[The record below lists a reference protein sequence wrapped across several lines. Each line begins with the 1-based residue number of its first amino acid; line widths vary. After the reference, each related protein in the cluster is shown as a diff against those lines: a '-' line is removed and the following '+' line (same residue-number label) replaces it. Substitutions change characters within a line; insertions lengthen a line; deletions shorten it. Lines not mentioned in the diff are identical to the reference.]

1 MKSFVALFALII
13 ATAVSQSFGRF
24 TYSVLYI
31 EIRDDFGLSNTV
43 AGGIGSLNLV
53 GYLVGSLLV
62 AFTIGRLG
70 LVKTAK
76 YGLAGVV
83 IGLLLLSW
91 SPNSFIT
98 LLALFLTG
106 FAAAGV
112 WITTPALATNI
123 LNPDRRGLAIGWVT
137 TGVGLGFCAAC
148 IFDAAITDWR
158 SVYGLETM
166 IGVAALGL
174 LALTTKTSTDRPSGS
189 GLSPAALKQIP
200 GWLNLCVT
208 YGFFAVGVS
217 LAMTFSAALL
227 EEDAGF
233 KERSA
238 SLTFALI
245 GLGLAIGGPI
255 MGWLSD
261 RIGRNSA
268 QVVSLSCLTIS
279 CALIATGHPVAAP
292 IATLFFGVAFTG
304 VVVNITAHVS
314 NHLSAEAF
322 GAAYA
327 VLTIV
332 FGAGLAVGPQL
343 GGIIADST
351 SSFRPALILAS
362 CFAAGGLLLTLLD
375 RKTRLNN
382 GLGRES

>member
-1 MKSFVALFALII
+1 MKKLVALSALVI

-43 AGGIGSLNLV
+43 SGGIGSINLV
-53 GYLVGSLLV
+53 GYLIGSLAV
-62 AFTIGRLG
+62 ALTIGRLG
-70 LVKTAK
+70 LIKTVKC
-76 YGLAGVV
+76 GVAGVV
-83 IGLLLLSW
+83 IGLILLSW
-91 SPNSFIT
+91 APNSLT
-98 LLALFLTG
+98 AVLALFLTG

-123 LNPDRRGLAIGWVT
+123 LGPDRRGLAIGWVT
-137 TGVGLGFCAAC
+137 TGVGLGFFAAC
-148 IFDAAITDWR
+148 IFDAVITDWR
-158 SVYGLETM
+158 AVYGLEAI
-166 IGVAALGL
+166 IGIAAFGL
-174 LALTTKTSTDRPSGS
+174 LALTITSSPDAPISS
-189 GLSPAALKQIP
+189 GLSPNNLRQVP
-200 GWLNLCVT
+200 SWLSLCMI
-208 YGFFAVGVS
+208 YGLFAIGVS

-238 SLTFALI
+238 SLMFALI
-245 GLGLAIGGPI
+245 GLGLALGGPT

-268 QVVSLSCLTIS
+268 QLVSFAFLTIS

-292 IATLFFGVAFTG
+292 ISTLLFGLAFTG
-304 VVVNITAHVS
+304 VVVNVTAQVS
-314 NHLSAEAF
+314 GHLSAEEF

-332 FGAGLAVGPQL
+332 FGAGLAIGPQL
-343 GGIIADST
+343 GGIIADS
-351 SSFRPALILAS
+351 SGSFRPSLVLAC
-362 CFAAGGLLLTLLD
+362 CFAAAGLLLTFLD
-375 RKTRLNN
+375 RKPKIIVA
-382 GLGRES
+382 

>member
-1 MKSFVALFALII
+1 VKKLVALSALVI

-31 EIRDDFGLSNTV
+31 EIRDDFGLSNTM

-53 GYLVGSLLV
+53 GYLIGSLAV
-62 AFTIGRLG
+62 ALTIGKLG
-70 LVKTAK
+70 LIKTVK

-91 SPNSFIT
+91 APNSLT
-98 LLALFLTG
+98 ALVALFLTG

-123 LNPDRRGLAIGWVT
+123 LGPDRRGLAIGWVT
-137 TGVGLGFCAAC
+137 TGVGIGFFTAC
-148 IFDAAITDWR
+148 TFDAAITNWR
-158 SVYGLETM
+158 TVYGLETI
-166 IGVAALGL
+166 IGIAALGL
-174 LALTTKTSTDRPSGS
+174 LVLTVKTPSTPPNSS
-189 GLSPAALKQIP
+189 GLSPKTLKQVP
-200 GWLNLCVT
+200 GWLNLCLT

-245 GLGLAIGGPI
+245 GIGLALGGPI

-261 RIGRNSA
+261 RIGRSSA
-268 QVVSLSCLTIS
+268 QVVSFSCLTVS

-292 IATLFFGVAFTG
+292 VSTLIFGMAFTG
-304 VVVNITAHVS
+304 VVVNITAKVS
-314 NHLSAEAF
+314 GQLSAEAF

-343 GGIIADST
+343 GGIIADT
-351 SSFRPALILAS
+351 SGSFRPALVLAS
-362 CFAAGGLLLTLLD
+362 CFATGGLLLTLLD
-375 RKTRLNN
+375 RKPQTEVN
-382 GLGRES
+382 

>member
-1 MKSFVALFALII
+1 MKKLVALSALVI

-43 AGGIGSLNLV
+43 SGGIGSINLV
-53 GYLVGSLLV
+53 GYLIGSLAV
-62 AFTIGRLG
+62 ALTIGRLG
-70 LVKTAK
+70 LIKTVKC
-76 YGLAGVV
+76 GVAGVV
-83 IGLLLLSW
+83 IGLILLSW
-91 SPNSFIT
+91 APNGLT
-98 LLALFLTG
+98 AVLALFLTG

-123 LNPDRRGLAIGWVT
+123 LGPDRRGLAIGWVT
-137 TGVGLGFCAAC
+137 TGVGLGFFAAC
-148 IFDAAITDWR
+148 IFDAVITDWR
-158 SVYGLETM
+158 AVYGLEAI
-166 IGVAALGL
+166 IGIAAFGL
-174 LALTTKTSTDRPSGS
+174 LALTITSSPDAPISS
-189 GLSPAALKQIP
+189 GLSPNNLRQVP
-200 GWLNLCVT
+200 SWLSLCMI
-208 YGFFAVGVS
+208 YGLFAIGVS

-238 SLTFALI
+238 SLMFALI
-245 GLGLAIGGPI
+245 GLGLALGGPT

-268 QVVSLSCLTIS
+268 QLVSFAFLTIS

-292 IATLFFGVAFTG
+292 ISTLLFGAAFTG
-304 VVVNITAHVS
+304 VVVNVTAQVS
-314 NHLSAEAF
+314 GHLSAEAF

-332 FGAGLAVGPQL
+332 FGAGLAIGPQL
-343 GGIIADST
+343 GGIIADS
-351 SSFRPALILAS
+351 SGSFRPSLVLAS
-362 CFAAGGLLLTLLD
+362 CFAAAGLLLTFLD
-375 RKTRLNN
+375 RKPKIKVA
-382 GLGRES
+382 

>member
-1 MKSFVALFALII
+1 MKKLVALSALVI

-43 AGGIGSLNLV
+43 SGGIGSINLV
-53 GYLVGSLLV
+53 GYLIGSLAV
-62 AFTIGRLG
+62 ALTIGRLG
-70 LVKTAK
+70 LIKTVKC
-76 YGLAGVV
+76 GVAGVV
-83 IGLLLLSW
+83 IGLILLSW
-91 SPNSFIT
+91 APNSLT
-98 LLALFLTG
+98 AVLALFLTG

-123 LNPDRRGLAIGWVT
+123 LGPDRRGLAIGWVT
-137 TGVGLGFCAAC
+137 TGVGLGFFAAC
-148 IFDAAITDWR
+148 IFDAVITDWR
-158 SVYGLETM
+158 AVYSLEAM
-166 IGVAALGL
+166 IGIAAFGL
-174 LALTTKTSTDRPSGS
+174 LALTITSSPDAPISS
-189 GLSPAALKQIP
+189 GLSPNNLRQVP
-200 GWLNLCVT
+200 SWLSLCMI
-208 YGFFAVGVS
+208 YGLFAIGVS

-238 SLTFALI
+238 SLMFALI
-245 GLGLAIGGPI
+245 GLGLALGGPT

-268 QVVSLSCLTIS
+268 QLVSFAFLTIS

-292 IATLFFGVAFTG
+292 ISTLLFGAAFTG
-304 VVVNITAHVS
+304 VVVNVTAQVS
-314 NHLSAEAF
+314 GHLSAEAF

-332 FGAGLAVGPQL
+332 FGAGLAIGPQL
-343 GGIIADST
+343 GGIIADS
-351 SSFRPALILAS
+351 SGSFRPSLVLAS
-362 CFAAGGLLLTLLD
+362 CFAAAGLLLTFLD
-375 RKTRLNN
+375 RKPKITVV
-382 GLGRES
+382 

>member
-1 MKSFVALFALII
+1 MKKLVALSALVI

-43 AGGIGSLNLV
+43 SGGIGSINLV
-53 GYLVGSLLV
+53 GYLIGSLAV
-62 AFTIGRLG
+62 ALTIGRLG
-70 LVKTAK
+70 LIKTVKC
-76 YGLAGVV
+76 GVAGVV
-83 IGLLLLSW
+83 IGLILLSW
-91 SPNSFIT
+91 APNSLT
-98 LLALFLTG
+98 AVLALFLTG

-123 LNPDRRGLAIGWVT
+123 LGPDRRGLAIGWVT
-137 TGVGLGFCAAC
+137 TGVGLGFFAAC
-148 IFDAAITDWR
+148 IFDAVITDWR
-158 SVYGLETM
+158 AVYSLEAM
-166 IGVAALGL
+166 IGIAAFGL
-174 LALTTKTSTDRPSGS
+174 LALTITSSPDAPISS
-189 GLSPAALKQIP
+189 GLSPNNLRQVP
-200 GWLNLCVT
+200 SWLSLCMI
-208 YGFFAVGVS
+208 YGLFAIGVS

-238 SLTFALI
+238 SLMFALI
-245 GLGLAIGGPI
+245 GLGLALGGPT

-268 QVVSLSCLTIS
+268 QLVSFAFLTIS

-292 IATLFFGVAFTG
+292 ISTLLFGLAFTG
-304 VVVNITAHVS
+304 VVVNVTAQVS
-314 NHLSAEAF
+314 GHLSAEAF

-332 FGAGLAVGPQL
+332 FGAGLAIGPQL
-343 GGIIADST
+343 GGIIADS
-351 SSFRPALILAS
+351 SGSFRPSLVLAS
-362 CFAAGGLLLTLLD
+362 CFAAAGLLLTFLD
-375 RKTRLNN
+375 RKPKIKVA
-382 GLGRES
+382 

>member
-1 MKSFVALFALII
+1 MKKLVALSALVI

-43 AGGIGSLNLV
+43 SGGIGSINLV
-53 GYLVGSLLV
+53 GYLIGSLAV
-62 AFTIGRLG
+62 ALTIGRLG
-70 LVKTAK
+70 LIKTVKC
-76 YGLAGVV
+76 GVAGVV
-83 IGLLLLSW
+83 IGLILLSW
-91 SPNSFIT
+91 APNSLT
-98 LLALFLTG
+98 AVLALFLTG

-123 LNPDRRGLAIGWVT
+123 LGPDRRGLAIGWVT
-137 TGVGLGFCAAC
+137 TGVGLGFFAAC
-148 IFDAAITDWR
+148 IFDAVITDWR
-158 SVYGLETM
+158 AVYGLEAI
-166 IGVAALGL
+166 IGIAAFGL
-174 LALTTKTSTDRPSGS
+174 LALTITSSPDAPISS
-189 GLSPAALKQIP
+189 GLSPNNLRQVP
-200 GWLNLCVT
+200 SWLSLCMI
-208 YGFFAVGVS
+208 YGLFAIGVS

-238 SLTFALI
+238 SLMFALI
-245 GLGLAIGGPI
+245 GLGLALGGPT

-268 QVVSLSCLTIS
+268 QLVSFAFLTIS

-292 IATLFFGVAFTG
+292 ISTLLFGAAFTG
-304 VVVNITAHVS
+304 VVVNVTAQVS
-314 NHLSAEAF
+314 GHLSAEAF

-332 FGAGLAVGPQL
+332 FGAGLAIGPQL
-343 GGIIADST
+343 GGIIADS
-351 SSFRPALILAS
+351 SGSFRPSLVLAS
-362 CFAAGGLLLTLLD
+362 CFAAAGLLLTFLD
-375 RKTRLNN
+375 RKPKITVV
-382 GLGRES
+382 

>member
-1 MKSFVALFALII
+1 MSKSAAITILAA
-13 ATAVSQSFGRF
+13 ATAVSQAFGRF

-31 EIRDDFGLSNTV
+31 EIRDDFDLSNTT

-53 GYLVGSLLV
+53 GYLIGSLVV
-62 AFTIGRLG
+62 AFTIGALG

-76 YGLAGVV
+76 YGLAGVTM
-83 IGLLLLSW
+83 GLILLSW
-91 SPNSFIT
+91 SPNSLLT
-98 LLALFLTG
+98 LVALFVTG

-112 WITTPALATNI
+112 WITTPALAANI
-123 LNPDRRGLAIGWVT
+123 LGPTQRGLAIGWVT
-137 TGVGLGFCAAC
+137 AGVGIGFFVACLLDITIASWRWVYATEAA
-148 IFDAAITDWR
+148 
-158 SVYGLETM
+158 
-166 IGVAALGL
+166 IGVAALL
-174 LALTTKTSTDRPSGS
+174 LLVFTVKTSSNSVTSS
-189 GLSPAALKQIP
+189 GLSPSTLKQVP
-200 GWLNLCVT
+200 GWLNLCIT
-208 YGFFAVGVS
+208 YGIFAAGAS

-245 GLGLAIGGPI
+245 GLGLALGGPT

-268 QVVSLSCLTIS
+268 QLVSLSALAMS
-279 CALIATGHPVAAP
+279 CVLIATGHRVAAP
-292 IATLFFGVAFTG
+292 TATLIFGMAFTG
-304 VVVNITAHVS
+304 VVVNITTKVS
-314 NHLSAEAF
+314 GHLDAEAF

-343 GGIIADST
+343 GGIIADS
-351 SSFRPALILAS
+351 SGSFRPALIV
-362 CFAAGGLLLTLLD
+362 AACCAVLGFLLTLAD
-375 RKTRLNN
+375 RRSEASDALSRNT
-382 GLGRES
+382 

>member
-1 MKSFVALFALII
+1 MKKLVALSALVI

-43 AGGIGSLNLV
+43 SGGIGSINLV
-53 GYLVGSLLV
+53 GYLIGSLAV
-62 AFTIGRLG
+62 ALTIGRLG
-70 LVKTAK
+70 LIKTVKC
-76 YGLAGVV
+76 GVAGVV
-83 IGLLLLSW
+83 IGLILLSW
-91 SPNSFIT
+91 APNGLT
-98 LLALFLTG
+98 AVLALFLTG

-123 LNPDRRGLAIGWVT
+123 LGPDRRGLAIGWVT
-137 TGVGLGFCAAC
+137 TGVGLGFFAAC
-148 IFDAAITDWR
+148 IFDAVITDWR
-158 SVYGLETM
+158 AVYSLEAI
-166 IGVAALGL
+166 IGIAAFGL
-174 LALTTKTSTDRPSGS
+174 LALTITSSPDAPISS
-189 GLSPAALKQIP
+189 GLSPNNLRQVP
-200 GWLNLCVT
+200 SWLSLCMI
-208 YGFFAVGVS
+208 YGLFAIGVS

-238 SLTFALI
+238 SLMFALI
-245 GLGLAIGGPI
+245 GLGLALGGPT

-268 QVVSLSCLTIS
+268 QLVSFAFLTIS

-292 IATLFFGVAFTG
+292 ISTLLFGAAFTG
-304 VVVNITAHVS
+304 VVVNVTAQVS
-314 NHLSAEAF
+314 GHLSAEAF

-343 GGIIADST
+343 GGIIADS
-351 SSFRPALILAS
+351 SGSFRPSLVLAS
-362 CFAAGGLLLTLLD
+362 CFAAAGLLLTFLD
-375 RKTRLNN
+375 RKPKITVV
-382 GLGRES
+382 

>member
-1 MKSFVALFALII
+1 MKKLVALSALVI

-43 AGGIGSLNLV
+43 SGGIGSINLV
-53 GYLVGSLLV
+53 GYLIGSLAV
-62 AFTIGRLG
+62 ALTIGRLG
-70 LVKTAK
+70 LIKTVKC
-76 YGLAGVV
+76 GVAGVV
-83 IGLLLLSW
+83 IGLILLSW
-91 SPNSFIT
+91 APNSLT
-98 LLALFLTG
+98 AVLALFLTG

-123 LNPDRRGLAIGWVT
+123 LGPDRRGLAIGWVT
-137 TGVGLGFCAAC
+137 TGVGLGFFAAC
-148 IFDAAITDWR
+148 IFDAVITDWR
-158 SVYGLETM
+158 AVYSLEAM
-166 IGVAALGL
+166 IGIAAFGL
-174 LALTTKTSTDRPSGS
+174 LALTITSSPDAPISS
-189 GLSPAALKQIP
+189 GLSPNNLRQVP
-200 GWLNLCVT
+200 SWLSLCMI
-208 YGFFAVGVS
+208 YGLFAIGVS

-238 SLTFALI
+238 SLMFALI
-245 GLGLAIGGPI
+245 GLGLALGGPT

-268 QVVSLSCLTIS
+268 QLVSFAFLTIS

-292 IATLFFGVAFTG
+292 ISTLLFGAAFTG
-304 VVVNITAHVS
+304 VVVNVTAQVS
-314 NHLSAEAF
+314 GHLSAEAF

-332 FGAGLAVGPQL
+332 FGAGLAIGPQL
-343 GGIIADST
+343 GGIIADS
-351 SSFRPALILAS
+351 SGSFRPSLVLAS
-362 CFAAGGLLLTLLD
+362 CFAAAGLLLTFLD
-375 RKTRLNN
+375 RKPKIKVA
-382 GLGRES
+382 

>member
-1 MKSFVALFALII
+1 MKKLVALSALVI

-43 AGGIGSLNLV
+43 SGGIGSINLV
-53 GYLVGSLLV
+53 GYLIGSLAV
-62 AFTIGRLG
+62 ALTIGRLG
-70 LVKTAK
+70 LIKTVKC
-76 YGLAGVV
+76 GVAGVV
-83 IGLLLLSW
+83 IGLILLSW
-91 SPNSFIT
+91 APNSLT
-98 LLALFLTG
+98 AVLALFLTG

-123 LNPDRRGLAIGWVT
+123 LGPDRRGLAIGWVT
-137 TGVGLGFCAAC
+137 TGVGLGFFAAC
-148 IFDAAITDWR
+148 IFDAVITDWR
-158 SVYGLETM
+158 AVYGLEAI
-166 IGVAALGL
+166 IGIAAFGL
-174 LALTTKTSTDRPSGS
+174 LALTITSSPDAPISS
-189 GLSPAALKQIP
+189 GLSPNNLRQVP
-200 GWLNLCVT
+200 GWLSLCMI
-208 YGFFAVGVS
+208 YGLFAIGVS

-238 SLTFALI
+238 SLMFALI
-245 GLGLAIGGPI
+245 GLGLALGGPT

-268 QVVSLSCLTIS
+268 QLVSFAFLTIS

-292 IATLFFGVAFTG
+292 ISTLLFGVAFTG
-304 VVVNITAHVS
+304 VVVNVTAQVS
-314 NHLSAEAF
+314 GHLSAEAF

-332 FGAGLAVGPQL
+332 FGAGLAIGPQL
-343 GGIIADST
+343 GGIIADS
-351 SSFRPALILAS
+351 SGSFRPSLVLAS
-362 CFAAGGLLLTLLD
+362 CFAAAGLLLTFLD
-375 RKTRLNN
+375 RKPKITVA
-382 GLGRES
+382 

>member
-91 SPNSFIT
+91 SPNTFIT

-148 IFDAAITDWR
+148 VFDAAITDWR

-174 LALTTKTSTDRPSGS
+174 LALTTKTSTDRPSSS

-268 QVVSLSCLTIS
+268 QVVSLTCLTIS

-304 VVVNITAHVS
+304 VVVNITAQVS

-375 RKTRLNN
+375 RKARLNS

>member
-1 MKSFVALFALII
+1 MKKLVALSALVI

-43 AGGIGSLNLV
+43 SGGIGSINLV
-53 GYLVGSLLV
+53 GYLIGSLAV
-62 AFTIGRLG
+62 ALTIGRLG
-70 LVKTAK
+70 LIKTVKC
-76 YGLAGVV
+76 GVAGVV
-83 IGLLLLSW
+83 IGLILLSW
-91 SPNSFIT
+91 APNGLT
-98 LLALFLTG
+98 AVLALFLTG

-123 LNPDRRGLAIGWVT
+123 LGPDRRGLAIGWVT
-137 TGVGLGFCAAC
+137 TGVGLGFFAAC
-148 IFDAAITDWR
+148 IFDAVITDWR
-158 SVYGLETM
+158 AVYSLEAM
-166 IGVAALGL
+166 IGIAAFGL
-174 LALTTKTSTDRPSGS
+174 LALTITSSPDAPISS
-189 GLSPAALKQIP
+189 GLSPNNLRQVP
-200 GWLNLCVT
+200 SWLSLCMI
-208 YGFFAVGVS
+208 YGLFAIGVS

-238 SLTFALI
+238 SLMFALI
-245 GLGLAIGGPI
+245 GLGLALGGPT

-268 QVVSLSCLTIS
+268 QLVSFAFLTIS

-292 IATLFFGVAFTG
+292 ISTLLFGVAFTG
-304 VVVNITAHVS
+304 VVVNVTAQVS
-314 NHLSAEAF
+314 GHLSAEAF

-332 FGAGLAVGPQL
+332 FGAGLAIGPQL
-343 GGIIADST
+343 GGIIADS
-351 SSFRPALILAS
+351 SGSFRPSLVLAS
-362 CFAAGGLLLTLLD
+362 CFAAAGLLLTFLD
-375 RKTRLNN
+375 RKPKITVV
-382 GLGRES
+382 

>member
-1 MKSFVALFALII
+1 MKKLVALSALVI

-43 AGGIGSLNLV
+43 SGGIGSINLV
-53 GYLVGSLLV
+53 GYLIGSLAV
-62 AFTIGRLG
+62 ALTIGRLG
-70 LVKTAK
+70 LIKTVKC
-76 YGLAGVV
+76 GVAGVV
-83 IGLLLLSW
+83 IGLILLSW
-91 SPNSFIT
+91 APNSLT
-98 LLALFLTG
+98 AVLALFLTG

-123 LNPDRRGLAIGWVT
+123 LGPDRRGLAIGWVT
-137 TGVGLGFCAAC
+137 TGVGLGFFAAC
-148 IFDAAITDWR
+148 IFDAVITDWR
-158 SVYGLETM
+158 AVYGLEAI
-166 IGVAALGL
+166 IGIAAFGL
-174 LALTTKTSTDRPSGS
+174 LALTITSSPDAPISS
-189 GLSPAALKQIP
+189 GLSPNNLRQVP
-200 GWLNLCVT
+200 SWLSLCMI
-208 YGFFAVGVS
+208 YGLFAIGVS

-238 SLTFALI
+238 SLMFALI
-245 GLGLAIGGPI
+245 GLGLALGGPT

-268 QVVSLSCLTIS
+268 QLVSFAFLTIS

-292 IATLFFGVAFTG
+292 ISTLLFGVAFTG
-304 VVVNITAHVS
+304 VVVNVTAQVS
-314 NHLSAEAF
+314 GHLSAEAF

-332 FGAGLAVGPQL
+332 FGAGLAIGPQL
-343 GGIIADST
+343 GGIIADS
-351 SSFRPALILAS
+351 SGSFRPSLVLAS
-362 CFAAGGLLLTLLD
+362 CFAAAGLLLTFLD
-375 RKTRLNN
+375 RKPKIKVA
-382 GLGRES
+382 

>member
-1 MKSFVALFALII
+1 MKKLVALSALVI

-43 AGGIGSLNLV
+43 SGGIGSINLV
-53 GYLVGSLLV
+53 GYLIGSLAV
-62 AFTIGRLG
+62 ALTIGRLG
-70 LVKTAK
+70 LIKTVKC
-76 YGLAGVV
+76 GVAGVV
-83 IGLLLLSW
+83 IGLILLSW
-91 SPNSFIT
+91 APNGLT
-98 LLALFLTG
+98 AVLALFLTG

-123 LNPDRRGLAIGWVT
+123 LGPDRRGLAIGWVT
-137 TGVGLGFCAAC
+137 TGVGLGFFAAC
-148 IFDAAITDWR
+148 IFDAVITDWR
-158 SVYGLETM
+158 AVYSLEAI
-166 IGVAALGL
+166 IGIAAFGL
-174 LALTTKTSTDRPSGS
+174 LALTITSSPDAPISS
-189 GLSPAALKQIP
+189 GLSPNNLRQVP
-200 GWLNLCVT
+200 SWLSLCMI
-208 YGFFAVGVS
+208 YGLFAIGVS

-238 SLTFALI
+238 SLMFALI
-245 GLGLAIGGPI
+245 GLGLALGGPT

-268 QVVSLSCLTIS
+268 QLVSFAFLTIS

-292 IATLFFGVAFTG
+292 ISTLLFGAAFTG
-304 VVVNITAHVS
+304 VVVNVTAQVS
-314 NHLSAEAF
+314 GHLSAEAF

-332 FGAGLAVGPQL
+332 FGAGLAIGPQL
-343 GGIIADST
+343 GGIIADS
-351 SSFRPALILAS
+351 SGSFRPSLVLAS
-362 CFAAGGLLLTLLD
+362 CFAAAGLLLTFLD
-375 RKTRLNN
+375 RKPKITVV
-382 GLGRES
+382 

>member
-1 MKSFVALFALII
+1 MKKLVALSALVI

-43 AGGIGSLNLV
+43 SGGIGSINLV
-53 GYLVGSLLV
+53 GYLIGSLAV
-62 AFTIGRLG
+62 ALTIGRLG
-70 LVKTAK
+70 LIKTVKC
-76 YGLAGVV
+76 GVAGVV
-83 IGLLLLSW
+83 IGLILLSW
-91 SPNSFIT
+91 APNSLT
-98 LLALFLTG
+98 AVLALFLTG

-123 LNPDRRGLAIGWVT
+123 LGPDRRGLAIGWVT
-137 TGVGLGFCAAC
+137 TGVGLGFFAAC
-148 IFDAAITDWR
+148 IFDAVITDWR
-158 SVYGLETM
+158 AVYSLEAM
-166 IGVAALGL
+166 IGIAAFGL
-174 LALTTKTSTDRPSGS
+174 LALTITSSPDAPISS
-189 GLSPAALKQIP
+189 GLSPNNLRQVP
-200 GWLNLCVT
+200 SWLSLCMI
-208 YGFFAVGVS
+208 YGLFAIGVS

-238 SLTFALI
+238 SLMFALI
-245 GLGLAIGGPI
+245 GLGLALGGPT

-268 QVVSLSCLTIS
+268 QLVSFAFLTIS

-292 IATLFFGVAFTG
+292 ISTLLFGVAFTG
-304 VVVNITAHVS
+304 VVVNVTAQVS
-314 NHLSAEAF
+314 GHLSAEAF

-332 FGAGLAVGPQL
+332 FGAGLAIGPQL
-343 GGIIADST
+343 GGIIADS
-351 SSFRPALILAS
+351 SGSFRPSLVLAS
-362 CFAAGGLLLTLLD
+362 CFAAAGLLLTFLD
-375 RKTRLNN
+375 RKPKITVV
-382 GLGRES
+382 

>member
-1 MKSFVALFALII
+1 MKKLVALSALVI

-43 AGGIGSLNLV
+43 SGGIGSINLV
-53 GYLVGSLLV
+53 GYLIGSLAV
-62 AFTIGRLG
+62 ALTIGRLG
-70 LVKTAK
+70 LIKTVKC
-76 YGLAGVV
+76 GVAGVV
-83 IGLLLLSW
+83 IGLILLSW
-91 SPNSFIT
+91 APNGLT
-98 LLALFLTG
+98 AVLALFLTG

-123 LNPDRRGLAIGWVT
+123 LGPDRRGLAIGWVT
-137 TGVGLGFCAAC
+137 TGVGLGFFAAC
-148 IFDAAITDWR
+148 IFDAVITDWR
-158 SVYGLETM
+158 AVYSLEAM
-166 IGVAALGL
+166 IGIAAFGL
-174 LALTTKTSTDRPSGS
+174 LALTITSSPDAPISS
-189 GLSPAALKQIP
+189 GLSPNNLRQVP
-200 GWLNLCVT
+200 SWLSLCMI
-208 YGFFAVGVS
+208 YGLFAIGVS

-238 SLTFALI
+238 SLMFALI
-245 GLGLAIGGPI
+245 GLGLALGGPT

-268 QVVSLSCLTIS
+268 QLVSFAFLTIS

-292 IATLFFGVAFTG
+292 ISTLLFGAAFTG
-304 VVVNITAHVS
+304 VVVNVTAQVS
-314 NHLSAEAF
+314 GHLSAEAF

-343 GGIIADST
+343 GGIIADSLG
-351 SSFRPALILAS
+351 SFRPSLVLAS
-362 CFAAGGLLLTLLD
+362 CFAAAGLLLTFLD
-375 RKTRLNN
+375 RKPKIKVV
-382 GLGRES
+382 

>member
-1 MKSFVALFALII
+1 MKKLVALSALVI

-43 AGGIGSLNLV
+43 SGGIGSINLV
-53 GYLVGSLLV
+53 GYLIGSLAV
-62 AFTIGRLG
+62 ALTIGRLG
-70 LVKTAK
+70 LIKTVKC
-76 YGLAGVV
+76 GVAGVV
-83 IGLLLLSW
+83 IGLILLSW
-91 SPNSFIT
+91 APNSLT
-98 LLALFLTG
+98 AVLALFLTG

-123 LNPDRRGLAIGWVT
+123 LGPDRRGLAIGWVT
-137 TGVGLGFCAAC
+137 TGVGLGFFAAC
-148 IFDAAITDWR
+148 IFDAVITDWR
-158 SVYGLETM
+158 AVYSLEAM
-166 IGVAALGL
+166 IGIAAFGL
-174 LALTTKTSTDRPSGS
+174 LALTITSSPDAPISS
-189 GLSPAALKQIP
+189 GLSPNNLRQVP
-200 GWLNLCVT
+200 SWLSLCMI
-208 YGFFAVGVS
+208 YGLFAIGVS

-238 SLTFALI
+238 SLMFALI
-245 GLGLAIGGPI
+245 GLGLALGGPT

-268 QVVSLSCLTIS
+268 QLVSFAFLTIS

-292 IATLFFGVAFTG
+292 ISTLLFGVAFTG
-304 VVVNITAHVS
+304 VVVNVTAQVS
-314 NHLSAEAF
+314 GHLSAEAF

-332 FGAGLAVGPQL
+332 FGAGLAIGPQL
-343 GGIIADST
+343 GGIIADS
-351 SSFRPALILAS
+351 SGSFRPSLVLAS
-362 CFAAGGLLLTLLD
+362 CFAAAGLLLTFLD
-375 RKTRLNN
+375 RKPKIKVA
-382 GLGRES
+382 

>member
-1 MKSFVALFALII
+1 MKKLVALSALVI

-43 AGGIGSLNLV
+43 SGGIGSINLV
-53 GYLVGSLLV
+53 GYLIGSLAV
-62 AFTIGRLG
+62 ALTIGRLG
-70 LVKTAK
+70 LIKTVKC
-76 YGLAGVV
+76 GVAGVV
-83 IGLLLLSW
+83 IGLILLSW
-91 SPNSFIT
+91 APNGLT
-98 LLALFLTG
+98 AVLALFLTG

-123 LNPDRRGLAIGWVT
+123 LGPDRRGLAIGWVT
-137 TGVGLGFCAAC
+137 TGVGLGFFAAC
-148 IFDAAITDWR
+148 IFDAVITDWR
-158 SVYGLETM
+158 AVYSLEAM
-166 IGVAALGL
+166 IGIAAFGL
-174 LALTTKTSTDRPSGS
+174 LALTITSSPDAPISS
-189 GLSPAALKQIP
+189 GLSPNNLRQVP
-200 GWLNLCVT
+200 SWLSLCMI
-208 YGFFAVGVS
+208 YGLFAIGVS

-238 SLTFALI
+238 SLMFALI
-245 GLGLAIGGPI
+245 GLGLALGGPT

-268 QVVSLSCLTIS
+268 QLVSFAFLTIS

-292 IATLFFGVAFTG
+292 ISTLLFGAAFTG
-304 VVVNITAHVS
+304 VVVNVTAQVS
-314 NHLSAEAF
+314 GHLSAEAF

-332 FGAGLAVGPQL
+332 FGAGLAIGPQL
-343 GGIIADST
+343 GGIIADSFG
-351 SSFRPALILAS
+351 SFRPSLVLAS
-362 CFAAGGLLLTLLD
+362 CFAAAGLLLTFLD
-375 RKTRLNN
+375 RKPKIKVA
-382 GLGRES
+382 

>member
-1 MKSFVALFALII
+1 MKKLVALSALVI

-43 AGGIGSLNLV
+43 SGGIGSINLV
-53 GYLVGSLLV
+53 GYLIGSLAV
-62 AFTIGRLG
+62 ALTIGRLG
-70 LVKTAK
+70 LIKTVKC
-76 YGLAGVV
+76 GVAGVV
-83 IGLLLLSW
+83 IGLILLSW
-91 SPNSFIT
+91 APNGLT
-98 LLALFLTG
+98 AVLALFLTG

-123 LNPDRRGLAIGWVT
+123 LGPDRRGLAIGWVT
-137 TGVGLGFCAAC
+137 TGVGLGFFAAC
-148 IFDAAITDWR
+148 IFDAVITDWR
-158 SVYGLETM
+158 AVYGLEAI
-166 IGVAALGL
+166 IGIAAFGL
-174 LALTTKTSTDRPSGS
+174 LALTITSSPDAPISS
-189 GLSPAALKQIP
+189 GLSPNNLRQVP
-200 GWLNLCVT
+200 SWLSLCMI
-208 YGFFAVGVS
+208 YGLFAIGVS

-238 SLTFALI
+238 SLMFALI
-245 GLGLAIGGPI
+245 GLGLALGGPT

-268 QVVSLSCLTIS
+268 QLVSFAFLTIS

-292 IATLFFGVAFTG
+292 ISTLLFGAAFTG
-304 VVVNITAHVS
+304 VVVNVTAQVS
-314 NHLSAEAF
+314 GHLSAEAF

-332 FGAGLAVGPQL
+332 FGAGLAIGPQL
-343 GGIIADST
+343 GGIIADS
-351 SSFRPALILAS
+351 SGSFRPSLVLAS
-362 CFAAGGLLLTLLD
+362 CFAAAGLLLTFLD
-375 RKTRLNN
+375 RKPKITVV
-382 GLGRES
+382 

>member
-1 MKSFVALFALII
+1 MKKLVALSALVI

-43 AGGIGSLNLV
+43 SGGIGSINLV
-53 GYLVGSLLV
+53 GYLIGSLAV
-62 AFTIGRLG
+62 ALTIGRLG
-70 LVKTAK
+70 LIKTVKC
-76 YGLAGVV
+76 GVAGVV
-83 IGLLLLSW
+83 IGLILLSW
-91 SPNSFIT
+91 APNSLT
-98 LLALFLTG
+98 AVLALFLTG

-123 LNPDRRGLAIGWVT
+123 LGPDRRGLAIGWVT
-137 TGVGLGFCAAC
+137 TGVGLGFFAAC
-148 IFDAAITDWR
+148 IFDAVITDWR
-158 SVYGLETM
+158 AVYGLEAI
-166 IGVAALGL
+166 IGIAAFGL
-174 LALTTKTSTDRPSGS
+174 LALTITSSPDAPISS
-189 GLSPAALKQIP
+189 GLSPNNLRQVP
-200 GWLNLCVT
+200 SWLSLCMI
-208 YGFFAVGVS
+208 YGLFAIGVS

-238 SLTFALI
+238 SLMFALI
-245 GLGLAIGGPI
+245 GLGLALGGPT

-268 QVVSLSCLTIS
+268 QLVSFAFLTIS

-292 IATLFFGVAFTG
+292 ISTLLFGVAFTG
-304 VVVNITAHVS
+304 VVVNVTAQVS
-314 NHLSAEAF
+314 GHLSAEAF

-332 FGAGLAVGPQL
+332 FGAGLAIGPQL
-343 GGIIADST
+343 GGIIADS
-351 SSFRPALILAS
+351 SGSFRPSLVLAS
-362 CFAAGGLLLTLLD
+362 CFAAAGLLLTFLD
-375 RKTRLNN
+375 RKPKITVV
-382 GLGRES
+382 

>member
-1 MKSFVALFALII
+1 VKSFVALFALII

-91 SPNSFIT
+91 SPNTFIT

-148 IFDAAITDWR
+148 VFDAAITDWR

-174 LALTTKTSTDRPSGS
+174 LALTTKTSTDRPSSS

-268 QVVSLSCLTIS
+268 QVVSLTCLTIS

-304 VVVNITAHVS
+304 VVVNITAQVS

-375 RKTRLNN
+375 RKARLNS

>member
-1 MKSFVALFALII
+1 VKRLVAVSALVI

-31 EIRDDFGLSNTV
+31 EIRDDFGLSNTM

-53 GYLVGSLLV
+53 GYLIGSLAV
-62 AFTIGRLG
+62 ALTIGKLG
-70 LVKTAK
+70 LIKTVK

-91 SPNSFIT
+91 APNSLT
-98 LLALFLTG
+98 ALLALFLTG

-123 LNPDRRGLAIGWVT
+123 LGPDRRGLAIGWVT
-137 TGVGLGFCAAC
+137 TGVGIGFFAAC
-148 IFDAAITDWR
+148 TFDAAIVDWR
-158 SVYGLETM
+158 AVYGLETI
-166 IGVAALGL
+166 IGVVAFGV
-174 LALTTKTSTDRPSGS
+174 LALSIRTSQDPPTAS
-189 GLSPAALKQIP
+189 GLSPTNLRQVP
-200 GWLNLCVT
+200 GWFNLCVT
-208 YGFFAVGVS
+208 YGLFAVGVS

-245 GLGLAIGGPI
+245 GLGLALGGPI

-268 QVVSLSCLTIS
+268 QLVSFTCLTVS

-292 IATLFFGVAFTG
+292 VSTLLFGMAFNG
-304 VVVNITAHVS
+304 VVVNITAKVS
-314 NHLSAEAF
+314 SHLSAEAF

-332 FGAGLAVGPQL
+332 FGAGLAIGPQL
-343 GGIIADST
+343 GGIIADS
-351 SSFRPALILAS
+351 SGSFQPALVLAS
-362 CFAAGGLLLTLLD
+362 CFAAGGLSLTLLD
-375 RKTRLNN
+375 RKPKTTVN
-382 GLGRES
+382 

>member
-1 MKSFVALFALII
+1 MKKLVALSALVI

-53 GYLVGSLLV
+53 GYLIGSLAV
-62 AFTIGRLG
+62 ALTIGKLG
-70 LVKTAK
+70 LIKTVK

-91 SPNSFIT
+91 APNSLT
-98 LLALFLTG
+98 ALLALFLTG

-123 LNPDRRGLAIGWVT
+123 LGPNRRGLAIGWVT
-137 TGVGLGFCAAC
+137 TGVGIGFFAAC
-148 IFDAAITDWR
+148 TFDAAIVDWR
-158 SVYGLETM
+158 AVYGLETI
-166 IGVAALGL
+166 IGVVAFGV
-174 LALTTKTSTDRPSGS
+174 LALTVRTSQDPPASS
-189 GLSPAALKQIP
+189 ALSPTDLRQVP

-208 YGFFAVGVS
+208 YGLFAVGVS
-217 LAMTFSAALL
+217 LAMTFSSALL

-245 GLGLAIGGPI
+245 GLGLALGGPI

-268 QVVSLSCLTIS
+268 QLVSFTCLTVS

-292 IATLFFGVAFTG
+292 VSTLLFGMAFNG
-304 VVVNITAHVS
+304 VVVNITAKVS
-314 NHLSAEAF
+314 SHLSAEAF

-332 FGAGLAVGPQL
+332 FGAGLAIGPQL
-343 GGIIADST
+343 GGIIADYSG
-351 SSFRPALILAS
+351 SFRPALVMAS
-362 CFAAGGLLLTLLD
+362 CFAAGGLSLTFLD
-375 RKTRLNN
+375 RKPKTRVN
-382 GLGRES
+382 

>member
-1 MKSFVALFALII
+1 MKKLVALSALVI

-43 AGGIGSLNLV
+43 SGGIGSINLV
-53 GYLVGSLLV
+53 GYLIGSLAV
-62 AFTIGRLG
+62 ALTIGRLG
-70 LVKTAK
+70 LIKTVKC
-76 YGLAGVV
+76 GVAGVV
-83 IGLLLLSW
+83 IGLILLSW
-91 SPNSFIT
+91 APNGLT
-98 LLALFLTG
+98 AVLALFLTG

-123 LNPDRRGLAIGWVT
+123 LGPDRRGLAIGWVT
-137 TGVGLGFCAAC
+137 TGVGLGFFAAC
-148 IFDAAITDWR
+148 IFDAVITDWR
-158 SVYGLETM
+158 AVYSLEAM
-166 IGVAALGL
+166 IGIAAFGL
-174 LALTTKTSTDRPSGS
+174 LALTITSSPDAPISS
-189 GLSPAALKQIP
+189 GLSPNNLRQVP
-200 GWLNLCVT
+200 SWLSLCMI
-208 YGFFAVGVS
+208 YGLFAIGVS

-238 SLTFALI
+238 SLMFALI
-245 GLGLAIGGPI
+245 GLGLALGGPT

-268 QVVSLSCLTIS
+268 QLVSFAFLTIS

-292 IATLFFGVAFTG
+292 ISTLLFGAAFTG
-304 VVVNITAHVS
+304 VVVNVTAQVS
-314 NHLSAEAF
+314 GHLSAEAF

-332 FGAGLAVGPQL
+332 FGAGLAIGPQL
-343 GGIIADST
+343 GGIIADS
-351 SSFRPALILAS
+351 SGSFRPSLVLAS
-362 CFAAGGLLLTLLD
+362 CFAAAGLLLTFLD
-375 RKTRLNN
+375 RKPKIKVA
-382 GLGRES
+382 

>member
-1 MKSFVALFALII
+1 MKNLVALSALVT

-53 GYLVGSLLV
+53 GYLIGSLLV
-62 AFTIGRLG
+62 AFTIGSVG
-70 LVKTAK
+70 LIKTAK

-83 IGLLLLSW
+83 VGLLLLSW

-106 FAAAGV
+106 FSAAGV
-112 WITTPALATNI
+112 WITTPALATN
-123 LNPDRRGLAIGWVT
+123 LLGPDRRGLAIGWVT
-137 TGVGLGFCAAC
+137 TGVGLGFIAAC
-148 IFDAAITDWR
+148 VLDAVITDWR
-158 SVYGLETM
+158 SVYGLET
-166 IGVAALGL
+166 IVGVAALVL
-174 LALTTKTSTDRPSGS
+174 LALTIRTSTDSAS
-189 GLSPAALKQIP
+189 NAGLSPTALKQVP

-208 YGFFAVGVS
+208 YGLFAVGVS

-245 GLGLAIGGPI
+245 GLGLALGGPI

-268 QVVSLSCLTIS
+268 QLVSFACLTIS

-292 IATLFFGVAFTG
+292 FSTLLFGMAFTG
-304 VVVNITAHVS
+304 VVVNITAEVS
-314 NHLSAEAF
+314 SHLSAEAF

-343 GGIIADST
+343 GGIIADS
-351 SSFRPALILAS
+351 SGSFQPTLVLAS
-362 CFAAGGLLLTLLD
+362 CFATGGLLLTLLD
-375 RKTRLNN
+375 RKTRANDR
-382 GLGRES
+382 LGGES

>member
-1 MKSFVALFALII
+1 VKRLVAVSALVI

-31 EIRDDFGLSNTV
+31 EIRDDFGLSNTM

-53 GYLVGSLLV
+53 GYLIGSLAV
-62 AFTIGRLG
+62 ALTIGKLG
-70 LVKTAK
+70 LIKTVK

-91 SPNSFIT
+91 APNSLT
-98 LLALFLTG
+98 ALLALFLTG

-123 LNPDRRGLAIGWVT
+123 LGPDRRGLAIGWVT
-137 TGVGLGFCAAC
+137 TGVGIGFFAAC
-148 IFDAAITDWR
+148 TFDAAIVDWR
-158 SVYGLETM
+158 AVYGLETI
-166 IGVAALGL
+166 IGVVAFGV
-174 LALTTKTSTDRPSGS
+174 LALSIRTSQDPPTTS
-189 GLSPAALKQIP
+189 GLSPTNLRQVP
-200 GWLNLCVT
+200 GWFNLCVT
-208 YGFFAVGVS
+208 YGLFAVGVS

-245 GLGLAIGGPI
+245 GLGLALGGPI

-268 QVVSLSCLTIS
+268 QLVSFTCLTVS

-292 IATLFFGVAFTG
+292 VSTLLFGMAFNG
-304 VVVNITAHVS
+304 VVVNITAKVS
-314 NHLSAEAF
+314 SHLSAEAF

-332 FGAGLAVGPQL
+332 FGAGLAIGPQL
-343 GGIIADST
+343 GGIIADS
-351 SSFRPALILAS
+351 SGSFQPALVLAS
-362 CFAAGGLLLTLLD
+362 CFAAGGLSLTLLD
-375 RKTRLNN
+375 RKPKTTVN
-382 GLGRES
+382 

>member
-1 MKSFVALFALII
+1 MKKLVALSALVI

-43 AGGIGSLNLV
+43 SGGIGSINLV
-53 GYLVGSLLV
+53 GYLIGSLAV
-62 AFTIGRLG
+62 ALTIGRLG
-70 LVKTAK
+70 LIKTVKC
-76 YGLAGVV
+76 GVAGVV
-83 IGLLLLSW
+83 IGLILLSW
-91 SPNSFIT
+91 APNSLT
-98 LLALFLTG
+98 AVLALFLTG

-123 LNPDRRGLAIGWVT
+123 LGPDRRGLAIGWVT
-137 TGVGLGFCAAC
+137 TGVGLGFFAAC
-148 IFDAAITDWR
+148 IFDAVITDWR
-158 SVYGLETM
+158 AVYSLEAM
-166 IGVAALGL
+166 IGIAAFGL
-174 LALTTKTSTDRPSGS
+174 LALTITSSPDAPISS
-189 GLSPAALKQIP
+189 GLSPNNLRQVP
-200 GWLNLCVT
+200 SWLSLCMI
-208 YGFFAVGVS
+208 YGLFAIGVS

-238 SLTFALI
+238 SLMFALI
-245 GLGLAIGGPI
+245 GLGLALGGPT

-268 QVVSLSCLTIS
+268 QLVSFAFLTIS

-292 IATLFFGVAFTG
+292 ISTLLFGVAFTG
-304 VVVNITAHVS
+304 VVVNVTAQVS
-314 NHLSAEAF
+314 GHLSAEAF

-332 FGAGLAVGPQL
+332 FGAGLAIGPQL
-343 GGIIADST
+343 GGIIADS
-351 SSFRPALILAS
+351 SGSFRPSLVMAS
-362 CFAAGGLLLTLLD
+362 CFAAAGLLLTFLD
-375 RKTRLNN
+375 RKPKITVV
-382 GLGRES
+382 

>member
-1 MKSFVALFALII
+1 MKKLVALSALVI

-43 AGGIGSLNLV
+43 SGGIGSINLV
-53 GYLVGSLLV
+53 GYLIGSLAV
-62 AFTIGRLG
+62 ALTIGRLG
-70 LVKTAK
+70 LIKTVKC
-76 YGLAGVV
+76 GVAGVV
-83 IGLLLLSW
+83 IGLILLSW
-91 SPNSFIT
+91 APNGLT
-98 LLALFLTG
+98 AVLALFLTG

-123 LNPDRRGLAIGWVT
+123 LGPDRRGLAIGWVT
-137 TGVGLGFCAAC
+137 TGVGLGFFAAC
-148 IFDAAITDWR
+148 IFDAVITDWR
-158 SVYGLETM
+158 AVYGLEAI
-166 IGVAALGL
+166 IGIAAFGL
-174 LALTTKTSTDRPSGS
+174 LALTITSSPDAPISS
-189 GLSPAALKQIP
+189 GLSPNNLRQVP
-200 GWLNLCVT
+200 SWLSLCMI
-208 YGFFAVGVS
+208 YGLFAIGVS

-238 SLTFALI
+238 SLMFALI
-245 GLGLAIGGPI
+245 GLGLALGGPT

-268 QVVSLSCLTIS
+268 QLVSFAFLTIS

-292 IATLFFGVAFTG
+292 ISTLLFGVAFTG
-304 VVVNITAHVS
+304 VVVNVTAQVS
-314 NHLSAEAF
+314 GHLSAEAF

-332 FGAGLAVGPQL
+332 FGAGLAIGPQL
-343 GGIIADST
+343 GGIIADS
-351 SSFRPALILAS
+351 SGSFRPSLVLAS
-362 CFAAGGLLLTLLD
+362 CFAAAGLLLTFLD
-375 RKTRLNN
+375 RKPKIKVA
-382 GLGRES
+382 

>member
-1 MKSFVALFALII
+1 MKKLVALSALVI

-43 AGGIGSLNLV
+43 SGGIGSINLV
-53 GYLVGSLLV
+53 GYLIGSLAV
-62 AFTIGRLG
+62 ALTIGRLG
-70 LVKTAK
+70 LIKTVKC
-76 YGLAGVV
+76 GVAGVV
-83 IGLLLLSW
+83 IGLILLSW
-91 SPNSFIT
+91 APNSLT
-98 LLALFLTG
+98 AVLALFLTG

-123 LNPDRRGLAIGWVT
+123 LGPDRRGLAIGWVT
-137 TGVGLGFCAAC
+137 TGVGLGFFAAC
-148 IFDAAITDWR
+148 IFDAVITDWR
-158 SVYGLETM
+158 AVYGLEAI
-166 IGVAALGL
+166 IGIAAFGL
-174 LALTTKTSTDRPSGS
+174 LALTITSSPDAPISS
-189 GLSPAALKQIP
+189 GLSPNNLRQVP
-200 GWLNLCVT
+200 SWLSLCMI
-208 YGFFAVGVS
+208 YGLFAIGVS

-238 SLTFALI
+238 SLMFALI
-245 GLGLAIGGPI
+245 GLGLALGGPT

-268 QVVSLSCLTIS
+268 QLVSFAFLTIS

-292 IATLFFGVAFTG
+292 ISTLLFGAAFTG
-304 VVVNITAHVS
+304 VVVNVTAQVS
-314 NHLSAEAF
+314 GHLSAEAF

-332 FGAGLAVGPQL
+332 FGAGLAIGPQL
-343 GGIIADST
+343 GGIIADS
-351 SSFRPALILAS
+351 SGSFRPSLVMAS
-362 CFAAGGLLLTLLD
+362 CFAAAGLLLTFLD
-375 RKTRLNN
+375 RKPKITVV
-382 GLGRES
+382 

>member
-1 MKSFVALFALII
+1 MKNIVALSALVV

-53 GYLVGSLLV
+53 GYLIGSVLV
-62 AFTIGRLG
+62 AFTIGKLG

-98 LLALFLTG
+98 LVALFLTG
-106 FAAAGV
+106 LSAAGV
-112 WITTPALATNI
+112 WITTPALAAN
-123 LNPDRRGLAIGWVT
+123 LLGSDRKGLAIGWVT
-137 TGVGLGFCAAC
+137 TGVGLGFFAAC
-148 IFDAAITDWR
+148 VFDAVITDWR
-158 SVYGLETM
+158 SVYGLETI
-166 IGVAALGL
+166 IGLTALAL
-174 LALTTKTSTDRPSGS
+174 LAFTIRTSANPAANS
-189 GLSPAALKQIP
+189 GLSPTTLKQIP
-200 GWLNLCVT
+200 GWLNLCAT
-208 YGFFAVGVS
+208 YGFFAVAVS

-233 KERSA
+233 QEGSA

-245 GLGLAIGGPI
+245 GLGLALGGPV
-255 MGWLSD
+255 MGWLGD
-261 RIGRNSA
+261 RIGSNSA
-268 QVVSLSCLTIS
+268 QLVSLTCLTVS
-279 CALIATGHPVAAP
+279 CALIATGHPVGAP
-292 IATLFFGVAFTG
+292 MSTLLFGVAFTG
-304 VVVNITAHVS
+304 VVVNITTKVRS
-314 NHLSAEAF
+314 YLSAEAF

-327 VLTIV
+327 VLTFV

-343 GGIIADST
+343 GGIIADS
-351 SSFRPALILAS
+351 SGSFQPALVLAS
-362 CFAAGGLLLTLLD
+362 SFAAGSLFLTLLD
-375 RKTRLNN
+375 RKTRIVD
-382 GLGRES
+382 GLGGES